1 MTSPQPGQR
10 TDGSYSGAW
19 RAFTKVVV
27 PPSIWAMMR
36 LERSGQENFP
46 PSGGV
51 ILASNHLSYM
61 DILAT
66 ALFTYRAGRYPVFLA
81 KSSLFELPVFGSLMR
96 RLGQLPVY
104 RGQVDAGL
112 VLRDAERLG
121 KAGACVIFYP
131 EGSATRDPEQWP
143 MVSKTGVARL
153 ALSTGLP
160 VIPSAV
166 WGAQQILPYG
176 DSLPRVLPRKTV
188 KVVAGPAVDL
198 SEFSGQPLSS
208 QVLRA
213 ATDKIM
219 AEVTA
224 LVGQLRGETPPDRP
238 PFHPAIERRKARQ
251 ELRELQKTLEEAPAA
266 AEAAPEADSP

>member
-10 TDGSYSGAW
+10 TDGTYSDAW
-19 RAFTKVVV
+19 RGFTKVVV
-27 PPSIWAMMR
+27 PPTVRAMMR
-36 LERSGQENFP
+36 LERSGAENFP
-46 PSGGV
+46 ASGGV

-81 KSSLFELPVFGSLMR
+81 KSSLFELPAFGPLLR

-121 KAGACVIFYP
+121 RAGACVIFYP
-131 EGSATRDPEQWP
+131 EGTATRDPEQWP
-143 MVSKTGVARL
+143 MVAKTGVARL
-153 ALSTGLP
+153 ALSTGMP
-160 VIPSAV
+160 VIPAAV
-166 WGAQQILPYG
+166 WGAQEILPYG
-176 DSLPRVLPRKTV
+176 DKLPRVLPRKTV
-188 KVVAGPAVDL
+188 QATAGPAVDL
-198 SEFSGQPLSS
+198 SEFAGQPLNS

-219 AEVTA
+219 ADVTG
-224 LVGQLRGETPPDRP
+224 LVGKLRGQTPPDRP
-238 PFHPAIERRKARQ
+238 PFHPAIERRKVRQ
-251 ELRELQKTLEEAPAA
+251 ELRALQKSLDEPAEPA
-266 AEAAPEADSP
+266 QSATEADSP